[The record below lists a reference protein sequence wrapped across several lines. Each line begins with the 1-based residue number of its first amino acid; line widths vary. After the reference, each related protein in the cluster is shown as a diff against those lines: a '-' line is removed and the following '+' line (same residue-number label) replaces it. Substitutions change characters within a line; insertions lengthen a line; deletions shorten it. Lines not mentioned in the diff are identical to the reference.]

1 MDNTKLTYPRVMMV
15 SDEPITENNPGEK
28 RVVWA
33 YNPRLYYAY
42 RCYSSDIQSLED
54 LNNLLPVT
62 PNEKRDGP
70 WGGPGGC
77 VGWGFIY
84 AQDYIEPI
92 TIELTLE
99 DIAKKFNINVT
110 QLKIK
115 K

>member
-42 RCYSSDIQSLED
+42 RCYSSDIQSLKD
-54 LNNLLPVT
+54 LNNLLPIT
-62 PNEKRDGP
+62 PDGVRTGGP
-70 WGGPGGC
+70 WEGDHC
-77 VGWGFIY
+77 FTY
-84 AQDYIEPI
+84 AQDCTEPI

-99 DIAKKFNINVT
+99 DIAKKFNIDIT